1 MDRSSLNYLV
11 AIVVACGLLSQSCKS
26 GSYVATGYPVSKRA
40 RGDHAQASGRAPSS
54 DTLASL
60 HTDACVNDA
69 LASVSLADPVASVM
83 PTLAAI
89 SISGSSTTRVEVV
102 TTPQAS
108 VRPFTAFSSST
119 PCVRAG
125 ALGSLRGSLTQ
136 QVLSQVQG
144 WFAGPTMQLDGDAEE
159 RATYR
164 IPSGYRCKGYRLR
177 AGSVIQHARLTIY
190 YVAADD
196 EGAYRKLESAQN
208 AHAAATSLDARVG
221 QVVPLGTLEDG
232 AGHSHTNYHEDYDLH
247 CAEYVGLVLYGS
259 AMEGGLL
266 RKKSK
271 IDIQVEILLEKMTKG
286 SSVHDDEQVPIPVFG
301 AQEWAQYFG
310 EVGGE
315 PSLPA
320 DIDEILNS
328 PCPFWP
334 GKTVKDTHLLVL
346 MPSTVDGKAFT
357 LDLLEE
363 LAKNPSENGHSTQ
376 YFLYD
381 DEVQRSSGDAYPSSS
396 YWILLT
402 RDVLPGSRSKP
413 YAAQQALIVAK
424 SFHIS
429 RPPYEAPR
437 VLEAATAILS
447 NYVRS
452 GNRLYEGREEEG
464 KEIFGSGLLST
475 STRCKLLLED
485 TAGHRLPVAVGR
497 FCDRGLV
504 FLSGFGDD
512 AEFGISC
519 LRKFGTRRYRPS
531 ALLCSFGAEEWRRY
545 FGEVGV
551 VPPLP
556 ANLVDML
563 SSPCP
568 FLPEEAVKDTHLLVL
583 IPATVAGKPFNLNL
597 LEQLIKRPKFG
608 SHSTKYECYD
618 SDVRQALGTQSPA
631 RSYWVLM
638 TRDVLEDSRNRT
650 YASQRNLVAHH
661 ASRTGL
667 PYAMPGVLEAATVIL
682 SHYVRSGERLY
693 RDPEDDYGTCTR
705 CRELINGQYC
715 VVAGGF
721 SSEGFGIDVDENN
734 IHYVYGVAGLRR
746 L

>member
-413 YAAQQALIVAK
+413 YTAQQALVATQTA
-424 SFHIS
+424 HIDHT
-429 RPPYEAPR
+429 PYKIPH

-447 NYVRS
+447 HYVRS
-452 GNRLYEGREEEG
+452 GHRLYKGT
-464 KEIFGSGLLST
+464 SDALSSIAT
-475 STRCKLLLED
+475 STRCAEFLED
-485 TAGHRLPVAVGR
+485 TARHPSPVTLGR
-497 FCDRGLV
+497 FCSRGLV
-504 FLSGFGDD
+504 FLSGFDDD
-512 AEFGISC
+512 AEFGVSC
-519 LRKFGTRRYRPS
+519 LRQFGTRNYRPS
-531 ALLCSFGAEEWRRY
+531 ALLHSFGAEEWCRY
-545 FGEVGV
+545 FGEVEAP
-551 VPPLP
+551 PPLP
-556 ANLVDML
+556 AHIVDTL
-563 SSPCP
+563 NSACP
-568 FLPEEAVKDTHLLVL
+568 FWPGKAVKDTHLLVL
-583 IPATVAGKPFNLNL
+583 IPATVSGEPFSFNLL
-597 LEQLIKRPKFG
+597 GELIQRPRG
-608 SHSTKYECYD
+608 GGYPTKYDDYND
-618 SDVRQALGTQSPA
+618 TVHKQFGARSLGH
-631 RSYWVLM
+631 SYWVLL
-638 TRDVLEDSRNRT
+638 TRDVLEGSRNKD
-650 YASQRNLVAHH
+650 YASQKALVAAH
-661 ASRTGL
+661 ATRTGL
-667 PYAMPGVLEAATVIL
+667 LYELPDALEAAAAIL
-682 SHYVRSGERLY
+682 SHYTRSGERLY
-693 RDPEDDYGTCTR
+693 TDDPWTYTR
-705 CRELINGQYC
+705 CQALVNGRYP
-715 VVAGGF
+715 VVVGGF
-721 SSEGFGIDVDENN
+721 SFGGLDVGFDLGSVGFSGSR
-734 IHYVYGVAGLRR
+734 GVASLRKF
-746 L
+746 